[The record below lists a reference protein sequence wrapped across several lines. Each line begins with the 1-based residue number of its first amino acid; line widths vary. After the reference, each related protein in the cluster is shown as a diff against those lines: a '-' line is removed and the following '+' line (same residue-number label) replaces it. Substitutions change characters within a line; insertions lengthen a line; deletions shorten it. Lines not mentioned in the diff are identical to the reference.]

1 MKIFQALGS
10 QGAIVVGFV
19 STAAEILVAFVFLRT
34 FKIIRR
40 REYARLKRS
49 EAEHQRC
56 RAEWDPIFTLRL
68 VTRRWPRVLRPKNL
82 EYKSHPSARILAGSK
97 VQKRIRLIPEERGSR
112 HQATENSA
120 SHRGVGQA
128 VNQVSWRYTAED
140 LLDPTQSAFESV
152 RPK

>member
-1 MKIFQALGS
+1 MEIFQALGS

-82 EYKSHPSARILAGSK
+82 EYKSHPSARNLGWLEGAEK
-97 VQKRIRLIPEERGSR
+97 N
-112 HQATENSA
+112 QANTRRTGIKA
-120 SHRGVGQA
+120 SGNGK
-128 VNQVSWRYTAED
+128 
-140 LLDPTQSAFESV
+140 LG
-152 RPK
+152 